1 MTVEQ
6 LKQIFTSKG
15 YKWDPLINVIGIRNL
30 SIGRKV
36 TNKFDDTLV
45 VAYFVNGM
53 WRLVEY
59 KCTTDPG
66 AYYVRKKLLNPKGVA
81 ILKAGQY
88 LDTYA
93 IRLHQGKYEA
103 LCQTYKKVTV
113 YRDANK
119 NDVYDLTV
127 TDTGDFGINIHA
139 AGEDSALVEN
149 WSAGCQVLKRKKD
162 FKEFMLIVNSY
173 KKVKKNIFTYTLIEL

>member
-53 WRLVEY
+53 WRLVPSRCV
-59 KCTTDPG
+59 KWT
-66 AYYVRKKLLNPKGVA
+66 
-81 ILKAGQY
+81 
-88 LDTYA
+88 
-93 IRLHQGKYEA
+93 
-103 LCQTYKKVTV
+103 
-113 YRDANK
+113 
-119 NDVYDLTV
+119 
-127 TDTGDFGINIHA
+127 
-139 AGEDSALVEN
+139 S
-149 WSAGCQVLKRKKD
+149 SGCLR
-162 FKEFMLIVNSY
+162 MS
-173 KKVKKNIFTYTLIEL
+173 

>member
-6 LKQIFTSKG
+6 LKQIFTQKG
-15 YKWDPLINVIGIRNL
+15 YVWDPLINVVGIRNL
-30 SIGRKV
+30 ATGRKV

-45 VAYFVNGM
+45 VAYSVNGS
-53 WRLVEY
+53 WRIVEY

-66 AYYVRKKLLNPKGVA
+66 SYYVRKKLLNPKGVA

-88 LDTYA
+88 LNTYA
-93 IRLHQGKYEA
+93 VRLHRGLYEA

-113 YRDANK
+113 YRDPDK
-119 NDVYDLTV
+119 DEEYDLVT
-127 TDTGDFGINIHA
+127 TDTGDFGINIHS
-139 AGEDSALVEN
+139 AGEDSAFVEN
-149 WSAGCQVLKRKKD
+149 WSAGCQVLKRIRD

-173 KKVKKNIFTYTLIEL
+173 KKLKNNIFTYTLLEL

>member
-6 LKQIFTSKG
+6 LKQIFTQKG
-15 YKWDPLINVIGIRNL
+15 YKWDPFINVVGIRNL
-30 SIGRKV
+30 STGRKV

-45 VAYFVNGM
+45 VAYFVNNA
-53 WRLVEY
+53 WRIGEY

-93 IRLHQGKYEA
+93 IRMHQGKYEA

-113 YRDANK
+113 YRDSDK
-119 NDVYDLTV
+119 DEEYDLIV

-149 WSAGCQVLKRKKD
+149 WSAGCQVFKRVKD
-162 FKEFMLIVNSY
+162 FDTFMKIVKTY
-173 KKVKKNIFTYTLIEL
+173 KIQLGNKYTYTLLEL

>member
-103 LCQTYKKVTV
+103 LCQTYNKVTV

-127 TDTGDFGINIHA
+127 TDYMREMGYTLDKENLKHLIIWVINDIKKEESDVLA
-139 AGEDSALVEN
+139 EN
-149 WSAGCQVLKRKKD
+149 KLDIKQVNKY
-162 FKEFMLIVNSY
+162 ISN
-173 KKVKKNIFTYTLIEL
+173 KVKDYYLSVI